1 VRVLFSSTPAY
12 GHVQPMLPL
21 AIAFRDAGHD
31 VIVAIAPE
39 LAPRVVAAGLT
50 AVPAGDDL
58 PAWWQELE
66 RRHPGQPW
74 NGLAPERI
82 LHWFIPHLFAEVGA
96 PAMLRDLRVITAGW
110 RPDLI
115 VYESFEFAGPVAAA
129 LCGARAVQHTLS
141 PLPDREV
148 LELTAEAAA
157 PLWTGSGLRP
167 PASDGLA
174 GDPCLDVCP
183 PSLRNPAG
191 PHLKGALPLRPVP
204 VNGAANETLPA
215 CLDRLSDQPTVHVT
229 LGTSVT
235 SADQSVLARI
245 IDGLRDEPVNLAVTV
260 GPANDPGAFGAQP
273 PHVCIERYLP
283 HALLLPRCALVIS
296 HGGAGTMLAAL
307 AHGLPLLTIPQGADQ
322 YLNADTCARRGVGRT
337 LLTDHLTPDT
347 ARREVRLLLEDDGHR
362 RAAREVSAEI
372 DAMPAP
378 ATVVQLLQRETL
390 RS

>member
-21 AIAFRDAGHD
+21 ALAFRDAGHD
-31 VIVAIAPE
+31 VMVAVAPA

-50 AVPAGDDL
+50 AVPAGDDF
-58 PAWWQELE
+58 PAWWQELT

-82 LHWFIPHLFAEVGA
+82 LHWFTPHLFAAVGA
-96 PAMLRDLRVITAGW
+96 PAMLRDLRVITASW

-115 VYESFEFAGPVAAA
+115 VHESFEFAAPIAAA

-157 PLWTGSGLRP
+157 PLWLGSGLRP
-167 PASDGLA
+167 PPADGLP
-174 GDPCLDVCP
+174 GDPCLDICP

-191 PHLKGALPLRPVP
+191 PHLTRSQPLRPVP
-204 VNGAANETLPA
+204 VDGAGTQPLPA
-215 CLDRLSDQPTVHVT
+215 CLDRLPDQPTVHVT

-245 IDGLRDEPVNLAVTV
+245 IDGLRNEPVNLIVTV
-260 GPANDPGAFGAQP
+260 GPANDPSAFGAQP
-273 PHVCIERYLP
+273 ANVCIQRYLP

-307 AHGLPLLTIPQGADQ
+307 AHGLPLLTVPQGADQ
-322 YLNADTCARRGVGRT
+322 YLNAGTCARRGAGRT
-337 LLTDHLTPDT
+337 LLTDHLTPGT
-347 ARREVRLLLEDDGHR
+347 ARREVRLLLDAVGYR

-378 ATVVQLLQRETL
+378 ATVVQLLHRETL
-390 RS
+390 RR